1 MRNLKTMALALLLAS
16 LFTTPAYAKHHGG
29 DTSCNQDGCGM
40 KPLEKLEETL
50 DLTAEQ
56 QAEIRAILA
65 ESRAGMNARGK
76 EVRANRAA
84 IRDTLSAATLDE
96 SRLRELLRKQS
107 ELQADRMVAQHAV
120 RARIKQALTAQQQAK
135 WEEFRRQRMGHRG
148 GHDTPGRWSEPDR
161 GGTAM

>member
-1 MRNLKTMALALLLAS
+1 MRNLKTVALGLLLAS
-16 LFTTPAYAKHHGG
+16 LITTPAYAKRHGG
-29 DTSCNQDGCGM
+29 DTSCNQDDCGM
-40 KPLEKLEETL
+40 KPLEKLEKTL
-50 DLTAEQ
+50 DLTAKQ

-65 ESRAGMNARGK
+65 ESRAGMAARGK

-96 SRLRELLRKQS
+96 SRLRELLRKQT

-120 RARIKQALTAQQQAK
+120 RARIKQALTAKQQAT
-135 WEEFRRQRMGHRG
+135 WDEFRRQRTGHRG